1 MSGRWGRVR
10 FALIPLLAMCFTS
23 VALAASNVVPTS
35 RAGTDSA
42 SIAANTLKPP
52 ACAAITLNGIRTGSG
67 TFNDTGQPHLVLG
80 SSGPDTIRGLPGNDC
95 ILGGAGNDSLRG
107 DQGTDV
113 CIGGPGTDT
122 FDVSCETRI
131 Q

>member
-1 MSGRWGRVR
+1 MTLHLVGHARM
-10 FALIPLLAMCFTS
+10 ALPSIVAMFCVS
-23 VALAASNVVPTS
+23 VAFAAGTVVPTS
-35 RAGTDSA
+35 HAGRELAYVTVNA
-42 SIAANTLKPP
+42 LKPA
-52 ACAAITLNGIRTGSG
+52 ACVGITLNGIRTGAG

-80 SSGPDTIRGLPGNDC
+80 SAGADTIRGLPGNDC
-95 ILGGAGNDSLRG
+95 IVGGAGNDTLRG

-122 FDVSCETRI
+122 FTTCEVQI